1 MVITRSKMHAATTPI
16 FPAAISSTSINNP
29 GVQLPLRKPE
39 AKKSSVDS
47 PTDNLV
53 LGKSGR
59 VIKQSSLLRS
69 QRRIRKNI
77 IEQNSEDPNTVVLIR
92 NQKTDLTHVFS
103 RDLNMFILMLKGR
116 FTTDLNM
123 RLQKSSNETTM
134 SLTELMTNAG
144 EAASIQLSAAHF
156 PCAFKLLSIQPST
169 ISGAG
174 MGVFAREE
182 IKHNEKILFYHGGEY
197 IDKETALERKEN
209 ILRTGGIT

>member
-1 MVITRSKMHAATTPI
+1 MKLTGEKVHEPKDRGLSLGRFFPPPLTNGFTRSKMHAATTPI
-16 FPAAISSTSINNP
+16 FPDAVSSTSINNP
-29 GVQLPLRKPE
+29 GQ
-39 AKKSSVDS
+39 KSSLDS

-116 FTTDLNM
+116 FTTDSNH

-156 PCAFKLLSIQPST
+156 PCASKLLSVQPST
-169 ISGAG
+169 IADFFFPKSEIEEKCLFGA
-174 MGVFAREE
+174 
-182 IKHNEKILFYHGGEY
+182 EKY
-197 IDKETALERKEN
+197 ERRNCLKM
-209 ILRTGGIT
+209 